1 MEINRAGPETSV
13 KILTDLNVKVL
24 FITAYRLQ
32 HKATERWVEGRLV
45 AVRASRASFFVFPT
59 ERAKTDSV
67 RTPAGPMVAWY
78 GSYTVDEAANTFT
91 VSVEGASS
99 PVFEGAKRVQ
109 TVSFQGD
116 TMTLTGSKVD
126 TPEGPMSPVNVLE
139 ESAGEIDSRAV
150 QARRSIE
157 AAELAASSFLARVR
171 PNRPV

>member
-1 MEINRAGPETSV
+1 MKRQLIGFSFAFALFALPHIASAQSLKEKLVGAYT
-13 KILTDLNVKVL
+13 LTEGSEVFADGKKVVPW
-24 FITAYRLQ
+24 AKGSLQ
-32 HKATERWVEGRLV
+32 LSPTG
-45 AVRASRASFFVFPT
+45 RASFFVFPT

-126 TPEGPMSPVNVLE
+126 TPEGPMSPVNVWKK
-139 ESAGEIDSRAV
+139 V
-150 QARRSIE
+150 QGK
-157 AAELAASSFLARVR
+157 
-171 PNRPV
+171 